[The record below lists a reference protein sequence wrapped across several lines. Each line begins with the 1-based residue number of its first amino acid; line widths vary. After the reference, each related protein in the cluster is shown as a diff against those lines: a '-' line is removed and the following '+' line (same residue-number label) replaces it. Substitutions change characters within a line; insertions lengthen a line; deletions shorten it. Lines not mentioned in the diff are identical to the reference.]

1 MDPLLLLDGEKLFIQ
16 IEEDNIIKDEMSR
29 LKQILVDHKG
39 NVPVYL
45 FTKKERK
52 KYRLDREYWVKNSL
66 ELMTDLRNR
75 FGDEN
80 VKLS

>member
-1 MDPLLLLDGEKLFIQ
+1 
-16 IEEDNIIKDEMSR
+16 
-29 LKQILVDHKG
+29 
-39 NVPVYL
+39 VPVYL

-52 KYRLDREYWVKNSL
+52 KYRLDREFWVKNSL